1 MLFTASGY
9 QNDPLVGLLVG
20 VDVGG
25 LVGGDV
31 GGFVGGVVGFCVAVV
46 VVVVDVVC
54 VGAGGVNIGH
64 AISSHVYSQ
73 QHSALELNK

>member
-1 MLFTASGY
+1 
-9 QNDPLVGLLVG
+9 
-20 VDVGG
+20 
-25 LVGGDV
+25 
-31 GGFVGGVVGFCVAVV
+31 VGGVVGFCVVVV

-73 QHSALELNK
+73 QQSALELNK